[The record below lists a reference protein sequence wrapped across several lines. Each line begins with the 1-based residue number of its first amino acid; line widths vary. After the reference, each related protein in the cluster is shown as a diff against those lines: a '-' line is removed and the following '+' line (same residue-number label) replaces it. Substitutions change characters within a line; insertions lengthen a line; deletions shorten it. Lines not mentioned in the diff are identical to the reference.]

1 MQAHEVTEPGEPWEA
16 VLEETLQP
24 EATLQA
30 PEWAALKAET
40 GWRPRRFIVGSP
52 DRPTLVC
59 QVLLRQAGP
68 IRIGYAHRGPVWR
81 SRPDRDSLVA
91 LVTELKKLEP
101 EPTFIRLDPA
111 IFDGE
116 VAGWLRQLGFR
127 RSFEQLQPE
136 LTMVVDLHG
145 EEEDLLSRMPQK
157 GRYNIKVALKKG
169 VVVRVGDPQAD
180 RQILERL
187 FRETA
192 SRDGISVHPVGYYV
206 RLLELL
212 GKRGELLIAEHDG
225 RPLAATMIEYRGRW
239 ATYLHGASGNEGR
252 EYMPNYLLQWEMIR
266 RAKARGCG
274 YYDLRG
280 VGPSGQPKHPYY
292 GLRIFK
298 RKFGGIERE
307 YIGAYDLVLDPGRY
321 LVYRLGQGGRKWLL
335 RVRT

>member
-1 MQAHEVTEPGEPWEA
+1 MQAHEVTEPGESWEA
-16 VLEETLQP
+16 VLDLTLQP

-40 GWRPRRFIVGSP
+40 GWQPRRFIVGNP

-59 QVLLRQAGP
+59 QILLRQAGP
-68 IRIGYAHRGPVWR
+68 IRIGYAHRGPIWR
-81 SRPDRDSLVA
+81 SRPDRESLVA

-101 EPTFIRLDPA
+101 KPAFIRLDPA
-111 IFDGE
+111 VFDEE
-116 VAGWLRQLGFR
+116 VVEWLRELGFR
-127 RSFEQLQPE
+127 RSFEQFQPE

-145 EEEDLLSRMPQK
+145 EEGDLLSRMPQK

-169 VVVRVGDPQAD
+169 VVVRVGDPRTD
-180 RQILERL
+180 REALKNL
-187 FRETA
+187 FGETA
-192 SRDGISVHPVGYYV
+192 ARDGIAVHPVNYYV

-212 GKRGELLIAEHDG
+212 GERGELLIAEHDG
-225 RPLAATMIEYRGRW
+225 RVLAATIVEYRGRW
-239 ATYLHGASGNEGR
+239 ATYLHGASANQGR

-266 RAKARGCG
+266 RAKARGCS

-298 RKFGGIERE
+298 GKFGGIERK
-307 YIGAYDLVLDPGRY
+307 YIGAYDLVLDPARY
-321 LVYRLGQGGRKWLL
+321 LLYRLGQAGRRLLL
-335 RVRT
+335 RARA